1 MDIIMYYIKHRSGW
15 GVFALVW
22 ISLALAGLT
31 VVSERVYFFSVDPFQ
46 MNCLLNS
53 LKNDPLLGQQLLEV
67 VVPINTLSA
76 QHQIIQISEIYKF
89 SIPDSEMLYQY
100 SQIANQPIPHVIIL
114 ENFPPIDARELTMED
129 IIEYYNRKPS
139 SDAPKI
145 IEKLKFVNE
154 YFLKK
159 VNKSEKPITPE
170 DCTTN

>member
-1 MDIIMYYIKHRSGW
+1 
-15 GVFALVW
+15 
-22 ISLALAGLT
+22 
-31 VVSERVYFFSVDPFQ
+31 
-46 MNCLLNS
+46 
-53 LKNDPLLGQQLLEV
+53 
-67 VVPINTLSA
+67 
-76 QHQIIQISEIYKF
+76 
-89 SIPDSEMLYQY
+89 
-100 SQIANQPIPHVIIL
+100 
-114 ENFPPIDARELTMED
+114 MED